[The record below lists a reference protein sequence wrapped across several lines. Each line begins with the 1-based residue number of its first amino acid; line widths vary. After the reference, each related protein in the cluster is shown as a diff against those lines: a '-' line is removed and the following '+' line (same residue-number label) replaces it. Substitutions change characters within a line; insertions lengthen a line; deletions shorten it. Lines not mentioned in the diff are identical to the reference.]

1 MAATAAAAAGG
12 PLLALASLFLALA
25 LATLPAAAQR
35 FIIVGNDQDPSEP
48 WSNLAVNY
56 TDWTINNPL
65 YVGDVCVFK
74 YRFYNHVVWKLTSL
88 HNWYKCIYNGADLSG
103 NVTAGAGAGFWVEV
117 TAEPQYIVCGIN
129 GHCAED
135 QKVILNGSLGPLP
148 KKYKNLPVPATIYPH
163 GRAPPP
169 GTPSGFAPTF
179 TNETGAIPDPPAPPP
194 PSSSS
199 PPTGSTPTS
208 SPPPSSASLFQASL
222 SFAACAAVSTIAML

>member
-1 MAATAAAAAGG
+1 MATAAAARA
-12 PLLALASLFLALA
+12 PLLALAALASALALALA

-35 FIIVGNDQDPSEP
+35 YVIVGNDQDPIEP
-48 WSNLAVNY
+48 WSNVAVNY

-65 YVGDVCVFK
+65 YIGDVCVFK

-88 HNWYKCIYNGADLSG
+88 DNWENCIYNGADLSG
-103 NVTAGAGAGFWVEV
+103 NVTAGSGAGFWVEV
-117 TAEPQYIVCGIN
+117 TAEPQYIVCGIF
-129 GHCAED
+129 GHCLED

-148 KKYKNLPVPATIYPH
+148 KKYKNLPVPATIYPF

-169 GTPSGFAPTF
+169 GTPNSFAPTF
-179 TNETGAIPDPPAPPP
+179 TNETGSIPDPPAPPP
-194 PSSSS
+194 PSGSS
-199 PPTGSTPTS
+199 PPTPTS